1 MRFGVAPTT
10 WHGALAGILAAL
22 AFGTHSRM
30 LPLAAVT
37 VAFVVLSAVRRRMT
51 VRSAVVVVATTV
63 VSMIAV
69 RVYAGF
75 VFDELWDEPSTTN
88 SIGGVIDHI
97 GAPGTIM
104 IALAGQAW
112 YVLVST
118 VGLAVYGTLFLV
130 SSARRSTPDT
140 DGPVDRD
147 DRPTQLDALV
157 VLAVV
162 IACIVPSVLFM
173 AGRMRPDQI
182 IYGRYNDGVLA
193 PVLIAGLAFLL
204 TASGF
209 RRLVIWVVASMSL
222 TVGCAAVLLAWRR
235 DALESD
241 AGLEPMTL
249 GIQPFM
255 GRVDSIDVTR
265 ITVIALTVTVAL
277 AGVAA
282 LARRFQQP
290 MLTLAAAGML
300 VFVGSWR
307 TSNIIDDGWHGRG
320 DVGSMAR
327 LADGVLADGVDVT
340 FLLPDGES
348 TDRLMLYQLYL
359 PANRFTVVEDL
370 ADVPAGTMVF
380 ALRDDETLID
390 SATVEWQDPDRP
402 WALWRQR

>member
-1 MRFGVAPTT
+1 
-10 WHGALAGILAAL
+10 
-22 AFGTHSRM
+22 
-30 LPLAAVT
+30 
-37 VAFVVLSAVRRRMT
+37 
-51 VRSAVVVVATTV
+51 
-63 VSMIAV
+63 
-69 RVYAGF
+69 
-75 VFDELWDEPSTTN
+75 
-88 SIGGVIDHI
+88 VIDHV
-97 GAPGTIM
+97 GAPGTIL
-104 IALAGQAW
+104 IALAGQLW

-130 SSARRSTPDT
+130 GSARRSTPDS
-140 DGPVDRD
+140 DDSADRD
-147 DRPTQLDALV
+147 AQPSQLDALL

-162 IACIVPSVLFM
+162 IACIIPSVLFM

-204 TASGF
+204 TDSGL
-209 RRLVIWVVASMSL
+209 RRLVIAVVASMSS
-222 TVGCAAVLLAWRR
+222 TVGCAAVLLTWRR

-255 GRVDSIDVTR
+255 GSVDSIDVTR
-265 ITVIALTVTVAL
+265 ITVTALAVTVSL
-277 AGVAA
+277 AGVAT
-282 LARRFQQP
+282 LARRCRQP
-290 MLTLAAAGML
+290 MLTLAAVGTL

-320 DVGSMAR
+320 DVGSIAK
-327 LADGVLADGVDVT
+327 LADGVLADGVEVT

-348 TDRLMLYQLYL
+348 SDRLMLYQLYL

-370 ADVPAGTMVF
+370 AEVPPGTMVF
-380 ALRDDETLID
+380 APRDDETLAD